1 LCGLEFTNEVG
12 LSDMCAPDAVF
23 RVPGPVGAGVEP
35 ATEESPMTYDTTLTQ
50 TDRGWN
56 EREVLDGLRRGEDDA
71 YEQLFRRY
79 GGRML
84 ATARRLLGNDEDARD
99 AVQEAMLSAF
109 KAVGRFEG
117 GAQIGTW
124 LHRIVVNAALMR
136 MRSRRRK
143 PEASIEDLLP
153 DYQADGHRLLRAEG
167 DPYPDELVEKAQL
180 LALLRACVDE
190 LPDGYKQVY
199 VLRDVEEMSNDEVAL
214 AMGLTPN
221 AVKIRLHRARQAL
234 MTLVQQRY
242 VAKSLPGAR
251 GPGPANT

>member
-1 LCGLEFTNEVG
+1 
-12 LSDMCAPDAVF
+12 
-23 RVPGPVGAGVEP
+23 
-35 ATEESPMTYDTTLTQ
+35 MTHDTTLAEPGC
-50 TDRGWN
+50 GWN
-56 EREVLDGLRRGEDDA
+56 EQRVLDGMRRGDDDA
-71 YEQLFRRY
+71 YEQVVRRY

-109 KAVGRFEG
+109 RAVGRFEG

-136 MRSRRRK
+136 MRSQRRR

-153 DYQADGHRLLRAEG
+153 DYQADGHRLLKAEG
-167 DPYPDELVEKAQL
+167 DPYPDQLVERSQL
-180 LALLRACVDE
+180 LALLRSCVDE
-190 LPDGYKQVY
+190 LPEGYRQVY
-199 VLRDVEEMSNDEVAL
+199 VLRDVEELSNDEVAL

-234 MTLVQQRY
+234 VTLVQQRY
-242 VAKSLPGAR
+242 AK
-251 GPGPANT
+251 

>member
-1 LCGLEFTNEVG
+1 MTDAPVADADHAWDEQQVLE
-12 LSDMCAPDAVF
+12 
-23 RVPGPVGAGVEP
+23 
-35 ATEESPMTYDTTLTQ
+35 
-50 TDRGWN
+50 
-56 EREVLDGLRRGEDDA
+56 GLRRGDDDA
-71 YEQLFRRY
+71 YALLLRRY

-84 ATARRLLGNDEDARD
+84 ATARRLLGNEEDARD

-109 KAVGRFEG
+109 RAVHGFAG

-153 DYQADGHRLLRAEG
+153 DYQADGHRLLQAEG
-167 DPYPDELVEKAQL
+167 DPYPDEQLERAEL
-180 LALLRACVDE
+180 LAMLRSCVGE
-190 LPDGYKQVY
+190 LPEGYRQVY
-199 VLRDVEEMSNDEVAL
+199 VLRDVEELSSEDVAL

-234 MTLVQQRY
+234 ITLVQQRY
-242 VAKSLPGAR
+242 ASCRPGR
-251 GPGPANT
+251 

>member
-1 LCGLEFTNEVG
+1 
-12 LSDMCAPDAVF
+12 
-23 RVPGPVGAGVEP
+23 
-35 ATEESPMTYDTTLTQ
+35 MTYDIEMAAAT
-50 TDRGWN
+50 GWD
-56 EREVLDGLRRGEDDA
+56 ESRVLAGLRQGDDEA
-71 YEQLFRRY
+71 FSLVFRRY
-79 GGRML
+79 GARML

-117 GAQIGTW
+117 GSQIGTW

-153 DYQADGHRLLRAEG
+153 SFNTDGHRVLQAADETDPAEAL
-167 DPYPDELVEKAQL
+167 EHTRR
-180 LALLRACVDE
+180 LALLRSCVDA
-190 LPDGYKQVY
+190 LPEGYRQVY
-199 VLRDVEEMSNDEVAL
+199 VLRDVEELSSEEVAL

-234 MTLVQQRY
+234 MTLVKQRY
-242 VAKSLPGAR
+242 GQRAR
-251 GPGPANT
+251 SA

>member
-1 LCGLEFTNEVG
+1 
-12 LSDMCAPDAVF
+12 
-23 RVPGPVGAGVEP
+23 
-35 ATEESPMTYDTTLTQ
+35 MTQDTTLAE
-50 TDRGWN
+50 TDRSWN
-56 EREVLDGLRRGEDDA
+56 EQYVLEGMRRGDDEA
-71 YEQLFRRY
+71 FEQVFRRY

-109 KAVGRFEG
+109 RAVGRFEG

-153 DYQADGHRLLRAEG
+153 DYQADGHRLLKAEG
-167 DPYPDELVEKAQL
+167 DPYPDELCERSQL
-180 LALLRACVDE
+180 LELLRSCVGD
-190 LPDGYKQVY
+190 LPEGYRQVY
-199 VLRDVEEMSNDEVAL
+199 LLRDVEEMSNEEVAL

-234 MTLVQQRY
+234 ITLVQQRY
-242 VAKSLPGAR
+242 TRRNP
-251 GPGPANT
+251 

>member
-1 LCGLEFTNEVG
+1 MNH
-12 LSDMCAPDAVF
+12 DIM
-23 RVPGPVGAGVEP
+23 P
-35 ATEESPMTYDTTLTQ
+35 AAADSP
-50 TDRGWN
+50 WN
-56 EREVLDGLRRGEDDA
+56 EQQVLDGMRRGDDDA
-71 YEQLFRRY
+71 YEQVFRRY

-109 KAVGRFEG
+109 RAVGRFEG

-136 MRSRRRK
+136 MRSKRRK

-153 DYQADGHRLLRAEG
+153 DYQGDGHRLLKAEG
-167 DPYPDELVEKAQL
+167 DPYPDQLVERDQL
-180 LALLRACVDE
+180 LALLRSCVPE
-190 LPDGYKQVY
+190 LPDGYRQVY
-199 VLRDVEEMSNDEVAL
+199 LLRDVEEMSNEEVAL

-242 VAKSLPGAR
+242 TR
-251 GPGPANT
+251 